1 MNGDARIVYADIIDH
16 PHHRSAT
23 RAHMSL
29 HDRAAQFSAYDALA
43 GYSDMIA
50 EEARTTERPPDPDES
65 ALELLD
71 RKLSQIAAALAAGER
86 PTVTFTVFVPDERK
100 AGGRYEERTETVKAL
115 DTAAHR
121 VILEKKSS
129 RSGQNESLDL
139 SRIVAINADGNE
151 TEGDGVSL

>member
-1 MNGDARIVYADIIDH
+1 MNENARIVYADIIDH

-50 EEARTTERPPDPDES
+50 EEARTTERPPDPDEN

-86 PTVTFTVFVPDERK
+86 PTVTFTVFVPDGRK

-115 DTAAHR
+115 DSAARR

-139 SRIVAINADGNE
+139 SSITAIS
-151 TEGDGVSL
+151 TEGDDAGRNGVSL